1 MSRWCPHQ
9 SSAKPKSKAADGTAG
24 KAGSGGAPTQA
35 RTPARPKPKAAPKSA
50 GAGSASA
57 ARTGTTGLAGASEGS
72 FGATEKANPD
82 AGIVTGA
89 GEGTG
94 TGAGPGVGVGERL
107 SDAERQRRIAERA
120 YQKAKERG
128 FAGDR
133 QLEDWLEAE
142 REHNESERR

>member
-1 MSRWCPHQ
+1 MSGTSMP
-9 SSAKPKSKAADGTAG
+9 SKPASAKPKSKPADGTAG
-24 KAGSGGAPTQA
+24 KAGSGGAPTEA
-35 RTPARPKPKAAPKSA
+35 RTPARPKPKAASKSA

-72 FGATEKANPD
+72 LGATEKANPD
-82 AGIVTGA
+82 AGSVTGA

-94 TGAGPGVGVGERL
+94 AGPGGGERL

-120 YQKAKERG
+120 YQKAQERG